1 MSKTNLEKEMV
12 VGSSSKKEHSLKP
25 KMKAH
30 DRSRKNNK
38 DKKKI
43 MKKKTTTKEEDA
55 PMFTVVD
62 TKKYKR

>member
-30 DRSRKNNK
+30 DRLRKN
-38 DKKKI
+38 KKKI